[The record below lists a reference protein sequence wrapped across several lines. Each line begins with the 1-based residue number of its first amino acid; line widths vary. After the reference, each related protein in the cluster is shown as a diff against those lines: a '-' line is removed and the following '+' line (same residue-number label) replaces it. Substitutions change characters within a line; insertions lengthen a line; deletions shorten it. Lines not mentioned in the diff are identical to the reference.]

1 MGIQHHLGNQL
12 PVRLCHCKAGGRE
25 RRRTDKERGRGQG
38 EKRGEIGGGL
48 DRREVRGNKG
58 RKEGDE
64 GKKV

>member
-1 MGIQHHLGNQL
+1 LGIQHHLGNQL

-48 DRREVRGNKG
+48 DRRE
-58 RKEGDE
+58 
-64 GKKV
+64 